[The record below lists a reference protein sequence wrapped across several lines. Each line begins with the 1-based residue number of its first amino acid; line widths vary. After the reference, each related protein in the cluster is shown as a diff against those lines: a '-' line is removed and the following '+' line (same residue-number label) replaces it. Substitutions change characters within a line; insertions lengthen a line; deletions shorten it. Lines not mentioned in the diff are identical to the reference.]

1 MLRLSR
7 VVALMLATALI
18 TSVFS
23 AATVGTAS
31 AVKWSNWKPQSGAK
45 FNVPRAK
52 ASNQFRLENQVVA
65 SINHARS
72 GSAIRM
78 AMFSFDRFPITNAL
92 IRARNRGVR
101 VQVLVNDHEGSGAQ
115 KKLRRRLGSN
125 PSNKNFIYQCKNGC
139 RSSGN
144 NLHAKFYLFS
154 RTGAAR
160 YVTMA
165 GSINMKLNGHKNQ
178 YNDLTTRVNQK
189 KLHNRMQGIF
199 NQMRADRPRKNPYI
213 NTAVDKNIRLQMTPY
228 RGRWSNDPINFH
240 MKKIKCRNTGLNG
253 GRTYVRVNMHAWDG
267 NRGARIATK
276 VRQLYARGCKV
287 RVQYGYGGLKV
298 RQIFGKPTKR
308 GYVPV
313 RSSGLDTNGD
323 RQIDLYSHMK
333 MMTIGGNYAG
343 KRNARVVITGSSNYQ
358 DWGIYGDELLLRIQS
373 KNLFRQYTNHYNWMW
388 NNRTRKVYYS
398 PRTTAGFTAR
408 SQGTK
413 GSEPQIMTRSAIQEE
428 PSGELPAMELVEP
441 YGIDSPEWRD
451 Q

>member
-7 VVALMLATALI
+7 VLALLLATTLI
-18 TSVFS
+18 ASVIS
-23 AATVGTAS
+23 AASLSTAS
-31 AVKWSNWKPQSGAK
+31 AAGWKPQAGAK

-52 ASNQFRLENQVVA
+52 ASNQFRLENQVLA

-78 AMFSFDRFPITNAL
+78 AMFSYDRQPITNAL
-92 IRARNRGVR
+92 IRAHKRGVR
-101 VQVLVNDHEGSGAQ
+101 VQVLVNNHEGSGAQ
-115 KKLRRRLGSN
+115 TKLRRRLGSN
-125 PSNKNFIYQCKNGC
+125 PNNKNFIYQCKNGC

-154 RTGAAR
+154 RTGSVR

-189 KLHNRMQGIF
+189 KLHNQLQGIF
-199 NQMRADRPRKNPYI
+199 NQMRTDRVVKSPYI
-213 NTAVDKNIRLQMTPY
+213 NTAIDKNIRLQMTPY
-228 RGRWSNDPINFH
+228 RGSWSKDPINFH
-240 MKKIKCRNTGLNG
+240 MNKVKCRNTGLNG

-267 NRGARIATK
+267 DRGARIAKK
-276 VRQLYARGCKV
+276 VRSLYAAGCKV

-298 RQIFGKPTKR
+298 RQIFGNPTKR

-333 MMTIGGNYAG
+333 MMTISGNYAG

-358 DWGIYGDELLLRIQS
+358 DNGIYGDELLLRIQS
-373 KNLFRQYTNHYNWMW
+373 VNLFKQYLNHYNWMW
-388 NNRTRKVYYS
+388 NNRTRSVYYS
-398 PRTTAGFTAR
+398 PRTTAGTTAR
-408 SQGTK
+408 MP
-413 GSEPQIMTRSAIQEE
+413 GSNGNEPRIITRAAIEE
-428 PSGELPAMELVEP
+428 DPSGELPALELVEP
-441 YGIDSPEWRD
+441 YGTDSAEWRD
-451 Q
+451 E